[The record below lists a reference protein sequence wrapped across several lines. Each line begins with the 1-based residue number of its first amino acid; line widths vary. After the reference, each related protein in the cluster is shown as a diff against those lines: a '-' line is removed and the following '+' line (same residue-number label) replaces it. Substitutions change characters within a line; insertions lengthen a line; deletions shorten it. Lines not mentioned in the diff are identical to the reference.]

1 MAKYIG
7 YRILTLIPVL
17 LGASF
22 LVFSLFWIVPGD
34 VVDIM
39 MGDEAFG
46 DSKAEETLRKTWN
59 LDKPF
64 YIQYIMW
71 LWRAVRGDLGVS
83 FVSGHEVTA
92 TILDR
97 IPVNI
102 QMISIAMFFVIVIG
116 ITTGVISAYRQFS
129 VFDHIMRFLT
139 TLGYSVPNFWA
150 ATITVL
156 LGSLY
161 FRWLPVLEYVPFSEN
176 PLANIKCMLLPGF
189 VLGLSTIALVAR
201 MSRSTALDTLRQDYV
216 RTARA
221 KGAPEK
227 IVLFVHVLK
236 NSLIPVVTILGFQVG
251 SMISGFIL
259 TEQIFV
265 LPGVGSMIL
274 QAIQER
280 DMISVT
286 GGILFLAA
294 VYALANLVV
303 DIIYSFLDPR
313 IRY

>member
-1 MAKYIG
+1 MVKYIG
-7 YRILTLIPVL
+7 WRVLTMIPVL

-22 LVFSLFWIVPGD
+22 LVFSLFWIIPGD

-39 MGDEAFG
+39 IGDEAFG

-64 YIQYIMW
+64 YVQYAMW

-83 FVSGHEVTA
+83 FVSGHDVTA
-92 TILDR
+92 TILSR
-97 IPVNI
+97 VPVNI
-102 QMISIAMFFVIVIG
+102 QMISIAMFFVIVFG
-116 ITTGVISAYRQFS
+116 VTAGVISAYRQFS

-201 MSRSTALDTLRQDYV
+201 MSRSTALETLRQDYV

-221 KGAPEK
+221 KGAPER

-251 SMISGFIL
+251 VMIGGFVL
-259 TEQIFV
+259 TEQVFV
-265 LPGVGSMIL
+265 LPGLGSMIL
-274 QAIQER
+274 EAILER
-280 DMISVT
+280 DLVTVT
-286 GGILFLAA
+286 GGIIFLATTF
-294 VYALANLVV
+294 VVLNLVV
-303 DIIYSFLDPR
+303 DVIYCFLDPR

>member
-1 MAKYIG
+1 MVKYIG
-7 YRILTLIPVL
+7 YRVLTLIPVL

-39 MGDEAFG
+39 IGDEAFG

-64 YIQYIMW
+64 YIQYAMW
-71 LWRAVRGDLGVS
+71 LWRAVHGDLGVS
-83 FVSGHEVTA
+83 FVSGHDVTA

-116 ITTGVISAYRQFS
+116 ITSGIISAYRQFS
-129 VFDHIMRFLT
+129 IFDHVMRFLT
-139 TLGYSVPNFWA
+139 TLGYSIPNFWA

-221 KGAPEK
+221 KGAPER

-251 SMISGFIL
+251 VMIGGFVL
-259 TEQIFV
+259 TEQVFV
-265 LPGVGSMIL
+265 LPGLGSMIL
-274 QAIQER
+274 EAILER
-280 DMISVT
+280 DLVTVT
-286 GGILFLAA
+286 GGIVFLATIF
-294 VYALANLVV
+294 VVLNLVV
-303 DIIYSFLDPR
+303 DVIYCFLDPR

>member
-1 MAKYIG
+1 MLKYIG
-7 YRILTLIPVL
+7 YRVLTLIPVL

-39 MGDEAFG
+39 IGDEAFG

-83 FVSGHEVTA
+83 FVSGHDVTA

-116 ITTGVISAYRQFS
+116 ITSGVISAYRQFS
-129 VFDHIMRFLT
+129 VFDHVMRFLT
-139 TLGYSVPNFWA
+139 TLGYSIPNFWA

-251 SMISGFIL
+251 VMIGGFVL
-259 TEQIFV
+259 TEQVFV
-265 LPGVGSMIL
+265 LPGLGSMIL
-274 QAIQER
+274 EAILER
-280 DMISVT
+280 DLVTVT
-286 GGILFLAA
+286 GGIVFLATIF
-294 VYALANLVV
+294 VLLNLVV
-303 DIIYSFLDPR
+303 DVIYCFLDPR

>member
-1 MAKYIG
+1 MVKYIG
-7 YRILTLIPVL
+7 YRMLTLIPVL

-39 MGDEAFG
+39 VGDEAFG

-64 YIQYIMW
+64 YIQYALW
-71 LWRAVRGDLGVS
+71 LWRAVHGDLGVS

-97 IPVNI
+97 LPVNI

-116 ITTGVISAYRQFS
+116 ITTGVMSAYRQFS
-129 VFDHIMRFLT
+129 IFDHIMRFLT

-161 FRWLPVLEYVPFSEN
+161 FRWLPVLEYVPFTEN

-251 SMISGFIL
+251 VMIGGFVL
-259 TEQIFV
+259 TEQVFV
-265 LPGVGSMIL
+265 LPGLGSMIL
-274 QAIQER
+274 EAILER
-280 DMISVT
+280 DLVTVT
-286 GGILFLAA
+286 GGIVFLATTF
-294 VYALANLVV
+294 VVLNLIV
-303 DIIYSFLDPR
+303 DVIYCFLDPR

>member
-1 MAKYIG
+1 M
-7 YRILTLIPVL
+7 IPVL

-39 MGDEAFG
+39 IGDEAFG
-46 DSKAEETLRKTWN
+46 DPKAEETLRKTWN

-64 YIQYIMW
+64 YIQYVMW
-71 LWRAVRGDLGVS
+71 LWRAVHGNLGVS
-83 FVSGHEVTA
+83 FVSGHDVT
-92 TILDR
+92 TEILTR

-102 QMISIAMFFVIVIG
+102 QMISIAMFFVVIIG
-116 ITTGVISAYRQFS
+116 ITTGIISAYRQFS
-129 VFDHIMRFLT
+129 AFDHIMRFLT

-221 KGAPEK
+221 KGASENV
-227 IVLFVHVLK
+227 VLFIHVLK

-251 SMISGFIL
+251 VMIGGFVL
-259 TEQIFV
+259 TEQVFV
-265 LPGVGSMIL
+265 LPGVGSLIL
-274 QAIQER
+274 QAILER
-280 DMISVT
+280 DLVTVT
-286 GGILFLAA
+286 GGIIFLAA
-294 VYALANLVV
+294 TFVVLNLVV
-303 DIIYSFLDPR
+303 DIIYCFLDPR
-313 IRY
+313 IQY

>member
-1 MAKYIG
+1 MLKYIG
-7 YRILTLIPVL
+7 YRLLTLIPVL

-39 MGDEAFG
+39 IGDEAFG
-46 DSKAEETLRKTWN
+46 DSKAEETLRKNWN

-64 YIQYIMW
+64 YIQYAMW

-92 TILDR
+92 TILSR

-102 QMISIAMFFVIVIG
+102 QMISIAMFFVIFIG
-116 ITTGVISAYRQFS
+116 ITSGVISAYRQFS
-129 VFDHIMRFLT
+129 VFDHVMRFLT
-139 TLGYSVPNFWA
+139 TLGYSIPNFWA

-251 SMISGFIL
+251 VMIGGFVL
-259 TEQIFV
+259 TEQVFV
-265 LPGVGSMIL
+265 LPGLGSMIL
-274 QAIQER
+274 EAILER
-280 DMISVT
+280 DLVTVT
-286 GGILFLAA
+286 GGIVFLATIF
-294 VYALANLVV
+294 VLLNLVV
-303 DIIYSFLDPR
+303 DVIYCFLDPR

>member
-1 MAKYIG
+1 MVKYIL
-7 YRILTLIPVL
+7 YRLLTLIPVL
-17 LGASF
+17 LGVSF

-39 MGDEAFG
+39 IGDEAFG
-46 DSKAEETLRKTWN
+46 DPKAEEVLRKTWH

-64 YIQYIMW
+64 YIQYVMW
-71 LWRAVRGDLGVS
+71 LGRAVRGDLGVS

-102 QMISIAMFFVIVIG
+102 QMISIAMFLVVIIG
-116 ITTGVISAYRQFS
+116 ITVGVVSAYRQFS
-129 VFDHIMRFLT
+129 LFDHIVRFLT

-156 LGSLY
+156 LGSVY
-161 FRWLPVLEYVPFSEN
+161 FRWLPILEYVPFSEN

-189 VLGLSTIALVAR
+189 VLALSTIALIAR

-221 KGAPEK
+221 KGASEDV
-227 IVLFVHVLK
+227 VLFIHVLK

-251 SMISGFIL
+251 VMIGGFVL
-259 TEQIFV
+259 TEQVFV

-274 QAIQER
+274 MAIQER
-280 DMISVT
+280 DLITVT
-286 GGILFLAA
+286 GGILFLS
-294 VYALANLVV
+294 VVFVVLNLVV
-303 DIIYSFLDPR
+303 DIIYCFLDPR

>member
-1 MAKYIG
+1 MVRYIG
-7 YRILTLIPVL
+7 YRLLTMIPVL

-22 LVFSLFWIVPGD
+22 LVFSLFWVVPGD

-46 DSKAEETLRKTWN
+46 DPKAEEVLRKTWN

-64 YIQYIMW
+64 YIQYVMW
-71 LWRAVRGDLGVS
+71 LWRAVHGNLGVS
-83 FVSGHEVTA
+83 FVSGHDVT
-92 TILDR
+92 TEILNR

-102 QMISIAMFFVIVIG
+102 QMISVAMLFVVIIG
-116 ITTGVISAYRQFS
+116 ITTGIISAYRQFS

-189 VLGLSTIALVAR
+189 VLGLSTIALIAR

-221 KGAPEK
+221 KGASENV
-227 IVLFVHVLK
+227 VLFIHVLK

-251 SMISGFIL
+251 AMIGGFVL
-259 TEQIFV
+259 TEQVFV

-274 QAIQER
+274 QAILER
-280 DMISVT
+280 DLVTVT
-286 GGILFLAA
+286 GGIVFLATA
-294 VYALANLVV
+294 FVALNLLV
-303 DIIYSFLDPR
+303 DIIYCFLDPR

>member
-1 MAKYIG
+1 MVKYIG
-7 YRILTLIPVL
+7 YRVLTLIPVL

-39 MGDEAFG
+39 IGDEAFG
-46 DSKAEETLRKTWN
+46 DEKAAETLRKTWN

-64 YIQYIMW
+64 YIQYTMW

-102 QMISIAMFFVIVIG
+102 QMISIAMFFVIAFGV
-116 ITTGVISAYRQFS
+116 TAGVISAYRQFS

-139 TLGYSVPNFWA
+139 TLGYSIPNFWA

-221 KGAPEK
+221 KGAPER

-251 SMISGFIL
+251 VMIGGFVL
-259 TEQIFV
+259 TEQVFV
-265 LPGVGSMIL
+265 LPGLGSMIL
-274 QAIQER
+274 EAILER
-280 DMISVT
+280 DLVTVT
-286 GGILFLAA
+286 GGIVFLATIF
-294 VYALANLVV
+294 VVLNLVV
-303 DIIYSFLDPR
+303 DVIYCFLDPR

>member
-1 MAKYIG
+1 MVKYIG
-7 YRILTLIPVL
+7 WRVLTMIPVL

-22 LVFSLFWIVPGD
+22 LVFSLFWIIPGD

-39 MGDEAFG
+39 IGDEAFG

-64 YIQYIMW
+64 YVQYAMW
-71 LWRAVRGDLGVS
+71 LGRAVRGDLGVS
-83 FVSGHEVTA
+83 FVSGHDVTA
-92 TILDR
+92 TILSR
-97 IPVNI
+97 VPVNI
-102 QMISIAMFFVIVIG
+102 QMISIAMFFVIVFG
-116 ITTGVISAYRQFS
+116 VTTGVISAYRQFS

-139 TLGYSVPNFWA
+139 TLGYSIPNFWA

-161 FRWLPVLEYVPFSEN
+161 FRWLPVLEYVPFFEN

-201 MSRSTALDTLRQDYV
+201 MSRSTALETLRQDYV

-221 KGAPEK
+221 KGAPER

-251 SMISGFIL
+251 VMIGGFVL
-259 TEQIFV
+259 TEQVFV
-265 LPGVGSMIL
+265 LPGLGSMIL
-274 QAIQER
+274 NAILER
-280 DMISVT
+280 DLITVT
-286 GGILFLAA
+286 GGIIFLATTF
-294 VYALANLVV
+294 VVLNLVV
-303 DIIYSFLDPR
+303 DVIYCFLDPR

>member
-1 MAKYIG
+1 M
-7 YRILTLIPVL
+7 IPVL

-22 LVFSLFWIVPGD
+22 LVFSLFWIIPGD

-39 MGDEAFG
+39 IGDEAFG

-64 YIQYIMW
+64 YVQYAMW

-92 TILDR
+92 TILSR

-102 QMISIAMFFVIVIG
+102 QMISIAMFFVIFIG
-116 ITTGVISAYRQFS
+116 ITSGVISAYRQFS
-129 VFDHIMRFLT
+129 VFDHVMRFLT
-139 TLGYSVPNFWA
+139 TLGYSIPNFWA

-251 SMISGFIL
+251 VMIGGFVL
-259 TEQIFV
+259 TEQVVV
-265 LPGVGSMIL
+265 LPGLGSMIL
-274 QAIQER
+274 EAILER
-280 DMISVT
+280 DLVTVT
-286 GGILFLAA
+286 GGIVFLATIF
-294 VYALANLVV
+294 VVLNLVV
-303 DIIYSFLDPR
+303 DVIYCFLDPR

>member
-1 MAKYIG
+1 MVKYIG
-7 YRILTLIPVL
+7 YRVLTLIPVL

-39 MGDEAFG
+39 IGDEAFG

-83 FVSGHEVTA
+83 FVSGHDVTA
-92 TILDR
+92 TILSR

-102 QMISIAMFFVIVIG
+102 QMISIAMFFVIFIG
-116 ITTGVISAYRQFS
+116 ITSGVISAYRQFS
-129 VFDHIMRFLT
+129 MFDHVVRFLT
-139 TLGYSVPNFWA
+139 TLGYSIPNFWA

-161 FRWLPVLEYVPFSEN
+161 FMWLPVLEYVPFFEN

-201 MSRSTALDTLRQDYV
+201 MSRSAALDTLRQDYV

-221 KGAPEK
+221 KGAPER

-251 SMISGFIL
+251 VMIGGFVL
-259 TEQIFV
+259 TEQVFV
-265 LPGVGSMIL
+265 LPGLGSMIL
-274 QAIQER
+274 EAILER
-280 DMISVT
+280 DLVTVT
-286 GGILFLAA
+286 GGIVFLATIFVLLNLA
-294 VYALANLVV
+294 VDV
-303 DIIYSFLDPR
+303 IYCFLDPR

>member
-1 MAKYIG
+1 MLRYIG
-7 YRILTLIPVL
+7 YRLLTIIPVL

-22 LVFSLFWIVPGD
+22 LVFSLFWVVPGD

-46 DSKAEETLRKTWN
+46 DPKAEETLRKTWN

-64 YIQYIMW
+64 YIQYVMW
-71 LWRAVRGDLGVS
+71 LWRAVHGNLGVS
-83 FVSGHEVTA
+83 FVSGHDVT
-92 TILDR
+92 TEILTR

-102 QMISIAMFFVIVIG
+102 QMISIAMIFVIIIG
-116 ITTGVISAYRQFS
+116 ITTGILSAYRQFS

-176 PLANIKCMLLPGF
+176 PLGNIKCMLLPGF
-189 VLGLSTIALVAR
+189 VLGLSTIALIAR

-221 KGAPEK
+221 KGASENV
-227 IVLFVHVLK
+227 VLFIHVLK

-251 SMISGFIL
+251 VMIGGFVL
-259 TEQIFV
+259 TEQVFV

-274 QAIQER
+274 QAILER
-280 DMISVT
+280 DLVTVT
-286 GGILFLAA
+286 GGIIFLATTF
-294 VYALANLVV
+294 VVLNLVV
-303 DIIYSFLDPR
+303 DIIYCFLDPR

>member
-1 MAKYIG
+1 MLRYIG
-7 YRILTLIPVL
+7 YRLLTMIPVL

-39 MGDEAFG
+39 IGDEAFG
-46 DSKAEETLRKTWN
+46 DPKAEETLRKTWN

-64 YIQYIMW
+64 YIQYVMW
-71 LWRAVRGDLGVS
+71 LWRAVHGNLGVS
-83 FVSGHEVTA
+83 FVSGHDVT
-92 TILDR
+92 TEILTR

-102 QMISIAMFFVIVIG
+102 QMISIAMFFVVIIG
-116 ITTGVISAYRQFS
+116 ITTGIISAYRQFS
-129 VFDHIMRFLT
+129 AFDHIMRFLT

-221 KGAPEK
+221 KGASENV
-227 IVLFVHVLK
+227 VLFIHVLK

-251 SMISGFIL
+251 VMIGGFVL
-259 TEQIFV
+259 TEQVFV
-265 LPGVGSMIL
+265 LPGVGSLIL
-274 QAIQER
+274 QAILER
-280 DMISVT
+280 DLVTVT
-286 GGILFLAA
+286 GGIIFLAA
-294 VYALANLVV
+294 TFVVLNLVV
-303 DIIYSFLDPR
+303 DIIYCFLDPR
-313 IRY
+313 IQY